1 MTPSSDRG
9 QPRNDPEA
17 DAARDT
23 NGSASELDMVLGTT
37 IDSVRRLGFRSARMF
52 VREPGR
58 WRTVP
63 QATGSD
69 RRVPD
74 VVREA
79 ADASEVRAFKGRRG
93 EVPRYVIAV
102 PMRVRDL
109 VVAVMA
115 VGADTAPGPTEQDV
129 EIFRSLAGMTSVAL
143 EHIRRSDE
151 HRMVIERLAD
161 LDRMKNDFLST
172 VSHELRTPL
181 TVITGMGRTLEHQ
194 WDSLDEEIRVDFLT
208 RLNANAATLDH
219 VIAQLLDFSKLEA
232 GQLRP
237 AMSEIDFSILLP
249 AVVDRLHLLLARHE
263 VELDVEPGLHAGR
276 RRRSNVWWRTCSRTS
291 RSTRRAAAA

>member
-1 MTPSSDRG
+1 
-9 QPRNDPEA
+9 
-17 DAARDT
+17 
-23 NGSASELDMVLGTT
+23 
-37 IDSVRRLGFRSARMF
+37 
-52 VREPGR
+52 
-58 WRTVP
+58 
-63 QATGSD
+63 
-69 RRVPD
+69 
-74 VVREA
+74 
-79 ADASEVRAFKGRRG
+79 
-93 EVPRYVIAV
+93 
-102 PMRVRDL
+102 
-109 VVAVMA
+109 MA

-143 EHIRRSDE
+143 EHVRRSDE

-237 AMSEIDFSILLP
+237 AMSEIDFSIPCCPPSSTDCTSFSLGTRWSWTSSLVSPRRPTP
-249 AVVDRLHLLLARHE
+249 A
-263 VELDVEPGLHAGR
+263 
-276 RRRSNVWWRTCSRTS
+276 
-291 RSTRRAAAA
+291 